1 MNSLKTH
8 SKLGEGIYSISDIAF
23 LLKLPKQRVRRWLN
37 DFWDIRLAEKY
48 DQKYSWDHGRN
59 QATNFYT
66 LIEFYIFYCL
76 RDAGVS
82 QKKIFEAHEAMAK
95 QLKTV
100 YPFASAK
107 LLTDGKNILYSLN
120 DGTTVKADTSKQ
132 ITLRELIEQ
141 FYNKIDFSS
150 SNKVAEKFYP
160 LGKDKRIVVDPHHQF
175 GQPVIKQTNIMAET
189 IYDMFNAGESKIF
202 ISRFYDISINEVN
215 SAINL
220 FHNKAA

>member
-1 MNSLKTH
+1 MNTSKIH

-23 LLKLPKQRVRRWLN
+23 LLKFPKQKVRRWLN
-37 DFWDIRLAEKY
+37 DFWNIRLAEKY
-48 DQKYSWDHGRN
+48 DQKYSWGQGRN
-59 QATNFYT
+59 QATNFFT

-76 RDAGVS
+76 KDAGVS
-82 QKKIFEAHEAMAK
+82 QNKIFEAHEAMAK

-107 LLTDGKNILYSLN
+107 LLTDGKSILYSLE
-120 DGTTVKADTSKQ
+120 DGTTVKADKSTQ

-141 FYNKIDFSS
+141 FYNKIDFS

-175 GQPVIKQTNIMAET
+175 GQPVIKQTNVMAET

-202 ISRFYDISINEVN
+202 ISRLYDISLKEVD
-215 SAINL
+215 SAIYL